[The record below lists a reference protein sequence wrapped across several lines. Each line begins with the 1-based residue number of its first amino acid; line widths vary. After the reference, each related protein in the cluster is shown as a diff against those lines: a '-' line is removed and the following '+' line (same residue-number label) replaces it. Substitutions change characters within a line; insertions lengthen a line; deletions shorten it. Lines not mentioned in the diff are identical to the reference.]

1 MNKIRIG
8 IIGIGN
14 CASSLIQGI
23 EYYKNKQIDNAIGL
37 MHWNIGG
44 YIPLDIEVV
53 CGFDVDARKV
63 GKDISEAIFAP
74 PNCCSTFYE
83 KIPYKN
89 VKIKMGK
96 ILDSIAPHMKYHD
109 EKLSFVISKENEATK
124 EDIVK
129 ELTNTNCEILI
140 NFIPVGSENATKF
153 YVECALEAKIGFI
166 NCIPVF
172 IASNQDWA
180 RRFEAM
186 NIPIIGDD
194 IKSQIGATIIHR
206 VLTNLFKK
214 RGVRLNRTYQ
224 LNTGGNTDFL
234 NMIDRSRLISKKK
247 SKTEAVQS
255 QMDNRLKDE
264 NIHIGPSDWVP
275 WQKDNK
281 ICFIRMEGNIFGD
294 IPIDLELRLSVQ
306 DSPNSAGV
314 VIDAIRCMKLALDRN
329 QGGLLYSP
337 SAFFM
342 KHPPLQLTDEDAFKL
357 VEDFINGNHIEETP
371 TEIKNYI
378 KNNLK

>member
-1 MNKIRIG
+1 MNKIKIG
-8 IIGIGN
+8 IVGIGN

-23 EYYKNKQIDNAIGL
+23 EFYKKKEDDNAIGL
-37 MHWNIGG
+37 MHWKIGG
-44 YIPLDIEVV
+44 YLPIDIEVV
-53 CGFDVDARKV
+53 CGFDIDSRKV

-74 PNCCSTFYE
+74 PNCCKLLCNSL
-83 KIPYKN
+83 PYKN
-89 VKIKMGK
+89 VEIKMGR
-96 ILDSIAPHMKYHD
+96 ILDSVAPHMKYYD
-109 EKLSFVISKENEATK
+109 ENLSLIISEKKETTK
-124 EDIVK
+124 QEILE
-129 ELTNTNCEILI
+129 ELKRSKCQILI
-140 NFIPVGSENATKF
+140 NFLPVGSEKASKF
-153 YVECALEAKIGFI
+153 YAECALEANVGFI

-172 IASNQDWA
+172 IASNPIWA
-180 RRFEAM
+180 KKFEDL
-186 NIPIIGDD
+186 NLPIIGDD
-194 IKSQIGATIIHR
+194 IKSQLGATIIHR

-234 NMIDRSRLISKKK
+234 NMLDRSRLISKKT

-255 QMDNRLKDE
+255 QMAIRLNDE

-281 ICFIRMEGNIFGD
+281 ICFIRMEGNIFGE

-314 VIDAIRCMKLALDRN
+314 VIDAIRCMKLAIDKNL
-329 QGGLLYSP
+329 GGILYSP

-342 KHPPLQLTDEDAFKL
+342 KHPPLQLTDEEAYKL
-357 VEDFINGNHIEETP
+357 TEDFINGNHIEESP
-371 TEIKNYI
+371 TGIKNYV